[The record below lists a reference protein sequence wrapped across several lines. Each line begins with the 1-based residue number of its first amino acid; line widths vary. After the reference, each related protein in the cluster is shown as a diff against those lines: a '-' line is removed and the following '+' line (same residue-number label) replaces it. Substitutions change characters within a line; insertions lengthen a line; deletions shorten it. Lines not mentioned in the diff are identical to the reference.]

1 MNSTY
6 VSLIDLRSSVV
17 LVCFAYVSKGSRIA
31 CAPNAESHS
40 VRLGDYPP
48 PIGAKTMTSE
58 SGQ

>member
-1 MNSTY
+1 MNATY
-6 VSLIDLRSSVV
+6 VSLV
-17 LVCFAYVSKGSRIA
+17 LISGRQLFLFVLLMSARARV

-40 VRLGDYPP
+40 VRLGDYPS